1 MNNTAQLF
9 RKFVISIANTYQV
22 QVQLY
27 TQVDS

>member
-1 MNNTAQLF
+1 MNNIAELF

-27 TQVDS
+27 TKEES